1 MRIQVSSLRHILGFS
16 ALITLLAVAVPVVII
31 GTALWHAP
39 GRVFWSGVGV
49 AALIPLFIAFP
60 ISVFGLLLLKKIT
73 DALRALD
80 KLMKFDPLTGVM
92 SRSQFFHQAHQQRNG
107 GGYLAIVDAD
117 HFKTINDTHGHE
129 AGDEV
134 LRTLAGAMS
143 QAVGQAGFVARLG
156 GEEFG
161 IYLPR
166 VNREQ
171 ALMAMASVATVVRS
185 SAVNYMGTE
194 IGATVSIGLA
204 PDAPQIP
211 ITSAFRRADACLYR
225 AKAQGRDRC
234 VIDDRLDEALA
245 SAA

>member
-1 MRIQVSSLRHILGFS
+1 MLRIEHHAGF
-16 ALITLLAVAVPVVII
+16 
-31 GTALWHAP
+31 G
-39 GRVFWSGVGV
+39 GRQEVWQH
-49 AALIPLFIAFP
+49 
-60 ISVFGLLLLKKIT
+60 
-73 DALRALD
+73 D
-80 KLMKFDPLTGVM
+80 
-92 SRSQFFHQAHQQRNG
+92 SRS
-107 GGYLAIVDAD
+107 
-117 HFKTINDTHGHE
+117 T
-129 AGDEV
+129 
-134 LRTLAGAMS
+134 RTPMK
-143 QAVGQAGFVARLG
+143 
-156 GEEFG
+156 FG